1 VLTEFHIGIDDTDS
15 QKSGCTTYTAAVLF
29 DQLRRKSWRPVDFPW
44 LVRLNPNIPWK
55 TRGNGALSIHLLV
68 DEASIEELIQISI
81 ETVRGTSDLSSR
93 RTDPALAFLK
103 GGVPPMLAE
112 FSKRA
117 LHDVLSVRDAKRL
130 AEKCG
135 VMVELLKGK
144 RGIVGALAA
153 LGADLSASESTFE
166 IIAYRSSEFRGTPRR
181 VDRDSVREM
190 DCAHRDSTFHN
201 VDRDTGRILVCSH
214 GPDPV
219 LFGIR
224 GNDPDDLVKAFREIR
239 TFEPVER
246 TMIFRTNQGTDAHI
260 KQNRT
265 VAGLE
270 PYQSIVLNGRV
281 ETIPRTIRG
290 GHVIFRVGD
299 ETGSVDCLAFEPSG
313 SLNKAARELLPGDR
327 VRVSGGVRLRSSGAL
342 SLNLEKLEIVQLSLA
357 FREENPICPACG
369 GRCESMG
376 KDQGFRCKKCGLRP
390 GNLTKNRIPIER
402 TLNAIFIPPTRSR
415 RHLTMPEEKRVSSR
429 STKTMIGPE
438 LSRLLEEVRPNFHRH
453 GADLNATSQNF

>member
-1 VLTEFHIGIDDTDS
+1 MLTEFHIGIDDTDS
-15 QKSGCTTYTAAVLF
+15 QKGGCTTHTAAILF
-29 DQLRRKSWRPVDFPW
+29 DELCKKSLRPADFPW

-55 TRGNGALSIHLLV
+55 TRGNGALSIHLLI

-81 ETVRGTSDLSSR
+81 DTVRETSDLSAR

-103 GGVPPMLAE
+103 GEIPSVLTE

-117 LHDVLSVRDAKRL
+117 LHDVLSVRDAERL
-130 AEKCG
+130 AEKCS
-135 VMVELLKGK
+135 VTVELLKGK

-153 LGADLSASESTFE
+153 LGAGLNAIESTFE
-166 IIAYRSSEFRGTPRR
+166 IIAYRSSEFRGIPRQ
-181 VDRDSVREM
+181 VDQDSVRQM
-190 DCAHRDSTFHN
+190 DDAHRDSTFHN
-201 VDRDTGRILVCSH
+201 IDRDTGRILICSH

-224 GNDPDDLVKAFREIR
+224 GNDPDDLVKAVREIR

-270 PYQSIVLNGRV
+270 PYQSIVLSGRV

-327 VRVSGGVRLRSSGAL
+327 VRVSGGVRLRSSGTL
-342 SLNLEKLEIVQLSLA
+342 SLNLEKLEIVQLSLG

-376 KDQGFRCKKCGLRP
+376 RGQGFRCKKCGLRP
-390 GNLTKNRIPIER
+390 RNLSKDKIPIER
-402 TLNAIFIPPTRSR
+402 SLNAVYIPPARSR
-415 RHLTMPEEKRVSSR
+415 RHLTMPEERRVSRR

-453 GADLNATSQNF
+453 DADLNATSQNF